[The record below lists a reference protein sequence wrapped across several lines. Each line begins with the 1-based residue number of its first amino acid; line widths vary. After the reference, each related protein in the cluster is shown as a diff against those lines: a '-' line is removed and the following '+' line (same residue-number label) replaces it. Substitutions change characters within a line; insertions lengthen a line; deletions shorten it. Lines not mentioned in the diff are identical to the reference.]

1 MENNKMEY
9 IKVACLIVIA
19 VSLTAIAWNTVTQVN
34 VLQDIQDS
42 LYQIGRLKENWY
54 NIKSKDSLKDFLEKH
69 YQTKNNNLTSNLE
82 VFYYALLSILIVL

>member
-42 LYQIGRLKENWY
+42 LYQIGRLKEN
-54 NIKSKDSLKDFLEKH
+54 
-69 YQTKNNNLTSNLE
+69 
-82 VFYYALLSILIVL
+82 